1 LAAEGAAGH
10 PAEAVVS
17 AALSAAAAVSAAVVR
32 VRAGNE
38 MRTKE
43 FLSKL
48 DHDRIVQ
55 AIRDV
60 ESKTSAEIRVYIQ
73 RGHLSGDALT
83 AAQKRF
89 QKLGMQKTRERH
101 GVLVFV
107 APRAHKFAVVG
118 DEAIHEK
125 CGETYWQRVVDSM
138 REHFRN
144 ERFSD
149 AIVDGIRDIG
159 RVLAEHFP
167 KRSTSSNDL
176 PDEVVEG

>member
-1 LAAEGAAGH
+1 
-10 PAEAVVS
+10 
-17 AALSAAAAVSAAVVR
+17 
-32 VRAGNE
+32 

-55 AIRDV
+55 AIRDA
-60 ESKTSAEIRVYIQ
+60 ETKTSAEIRVYIQ
-73 RGHLSGDALT
+73 RGHLSGDPLAS
-83 AAQKRF
+83 AQKRF
-89 QKLGMQKTRERH
+89 QKLGMHKTGERN

-118 DEAIHEK
+118 DQAIHEK
-125 CGETYWQRVVDSM
+125 CGETYWQSVVESM
-138 REHFRN
+138 RDHFKN

-149 AIVDGIRDIG
+149 AIIDGIRDVG

-167 KRSTSSNDL
+167 KRSTSSNEL
-176 PDEVVEG
+176 PEGIVEG